1 MLWLLGF
8 GVRSEAVEDAQLR
21 GKKEK
26 KEKKDDVWMIA
37 T

>member
-26 KEKKDDVWMIA
+26 KDDVWMIA